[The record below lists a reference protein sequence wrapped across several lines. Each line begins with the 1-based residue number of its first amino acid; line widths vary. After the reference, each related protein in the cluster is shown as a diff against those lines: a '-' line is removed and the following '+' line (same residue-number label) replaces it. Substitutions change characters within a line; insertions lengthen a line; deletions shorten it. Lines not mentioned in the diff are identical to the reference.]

1 MNPNHDSKTVWPG
14 ARAAR
19 RRLWR
24 ITLVLFPL
32 SLVIFALLVGD
43 WKLNVPERTEESR
56 RHLIEWLV
64 ILVAAIAVTFLAGL
78 LPTVQRFSGWLFS
91 RRVVRRML
99 IAFAWLVTVVVLF
112 YAEENWRGWH
122 AWNRYRQPLAAQ
134 GEQCTRRPGRSQSN
148 ATKHG
153 TTAPEIAKTPLV
165 LYLCFGSSVGQIVR
179 SITYTKLNSTSKG
192 KDVTTHFFMLTMG
205 RGSSYIF
212 KKEE

>member
-134 GEQCTRRPGRSQSN
+134 GVPFDYRAFIPIVGLIPLLAFYIYLAWKQAHANDILIEQLEACDRCREWMRPQPRACFRAFLSRNSQRRS
-148 ATKHG
+148 A
-153 TTAPEIAKTPLV
+153 
-165 LYLCFGSSVGQIVR
+165 
-179 SITYTKLNSTSKG
+179 
-192 KDVTTHFFMLTMG
+192 
-205 RGSSYIF
+205 
-212 KKEE
+212 